1 MQQAELQ
8 HHHHGA
14 IDPNLDPVMDDQL
27 RQLRHDLADGAHA
40 AGPPMSAAG
49 DLPGRPT
56 ALLRGRPA
64 GHGNPY

>member
-40 AGPPMSAAG
+40 LHDGPPI
-49 DLPGRPT
+49 LPLL
-56 ALLRGRPA
+56 ALPA
-64 GHGNPY
+64 VLQGPG